1 MRAPLVCRWTIP
13 LAAKRW
19 AILASGSFTVW
30 GRMHD
35 PIVQTVFFVFSG
47 AALFAT
53 LALAA
58 RQSLLIAYI
67 LLGVLFGPSVLGLVS
82 DPDLVRSISEF
93 GIVFLLFLLGL
104 NLQPQELFRMVAK
117 TTQVTLLSSLVFFVA
132 GFAIALVFGFT
143 VLEALIVGSA
153 ATFSST
159 IIGLK
164 LLPTTILHH
173 QRTGEVII
181 SILLLQ
187 DLIAIVLLLI
197 VRGGSQGEAPLP
209 DILLM
214 VVALPALI
222 LFAWGFQRYV
232 LIRLI
237 RRFDKIHEYIFLMT
251 LGWCLG
257 MAELATWLGLST
269 EIGAF
274 IAGVVLASSPISLFI
289 AERLKPLRDFFLVL
303 FFFSLGAGFDL
314 GLIGE
319 LLLPALLLA
328 GVLLVL
334 KPLVFG
340 RLLKQT
346 GESAQRSEEVGFR
359 LGQMSEFS
367 LLLAVL
373 AFEQGVIGAEASYLI
388 QLATL
393 LTFLLSSYLV
403 VRRFPTPI
411 AVSDALRQD

>member
-1 MRAPLVCRWTIP
+1 
-13 LAAKRW
+13 
-19 AILASGSFTVW
+19 
-30 GRMHD
+30 
-35 PIVQTVFFVFSG
+35 
-47 AALFAT
+47 
-53 LALAA
+53 
-58 RQSLLIAYI
+58 
-67 LLGVLFGPSVLGLVS
+67 
-82 DPDLVRSISEF
+82 
-93 GIVFLLFLLGL
+93 
-104 NLQPQELFRMVAK
+104 
-117 TTQVTLLSSLVFFVA
+117 
-132 GFAIALVFGFT
+132 
-143 VLEALIVGSA
+143 
-153 ATFSST
+153 
-159 IIGLK
+159 
-164 LLPTTILHH
+164 LPTTILHH

-187 DLIAIVLLLI
+187 DLIAIVLLLM
-197 VRGGSQGEAPLP
+197 VQGGSQGTASLF
-209 DILLM
+209 DILRPII
-214 VVALPALI
+214 ALPVLI
-222 LFAWGFQRYV
+222 LFAWLFQRYV

-257 MAELATWLGLST
+257 MAELATALGLST

-274 IAGVVLASSPISLFI
+274 IAGVLLASSPIALFI

-314 GLIGE
+314 GLIDD

-334 KPLVFG
+334 KPPLF
-340 RLLKQT
+340 RYLLRQT
-346 GESAQRSEEVGFR
+346 GESPGRSGEVGFR

-393 LTFLLSSYLV
+393 LTFLVSSYIV

-411 AVSDALRQD
+411 AVSDELRQD